1 MTDVT
6 YVPTKT
12 TRVSADGFTF
22 ELLEVDHI
30 YHASLVTAVQVDT
43 SAAAAV
49 HLPTAGQTFVTVTLA
64 ATGASPTN
72 PAQKS
77 FGKKATIPATSA
89 TGTYTFV
96 IRHAGEAGGFKNDL

>member
-1 MTDVT
+1 MTDLT
-6 YVPTKT
+6 YKPTKT
-12 TRVSADGFTF
+12 TRVSADGFTY
-22 ELLEVDHI
+22 ELLEVEHV

-64 ATGASPTN
+64 ATGATPTDA
-72 PAQKS
+72 PHS

-89 TGTYTFV
+89 TGSYTFV

>member
-6 YVPTKT
+6 YMPTHT
-12 TRVSADGFTF
+12 TRVSANGFTF

-43 SAAAAV
+43 TAVSAV
-49 HLPTAGQTFVTVTLA
+49 HLPRAGQTVATITLA
-64 ATGASPTN
+64 AAGATPGDA
-72 PAQKS
+72 PHS

>member
-1 MTDVT
+1 MTDLT

-22 ELLEVDHI
+22 ELLEVEHV

-64 ATGASPTN
+64 STGATVVH
-72 PAQKS
+72 A

-96 IRHAGEAGGFKNDL
+96 IRHAGEAGGYKNDL